1 MPDLLGVQG
10 AQAEAQVSGKIA
22 GLNPAPPLK
31 LCPLSA
37 RRAGGMRGVA
47 VKCIDITQNSDRE
60 GSLPARN

>member
-1 MPDLLGVQG
+1 MGLKG
-10 AQAEAQVSGKIA
+10 AQEGAHVVGKMA
-22 GLNPAPPLK
+22 GLTPAPPLK
-31 LCPLSA
+31 LCPLSE